1 MDPTL
6 HEASPF
12 WYFIGISNL
21 TSLKLNPGF
30 ILHRLFFF
38 LTSVNCC
45 FKETAKYS
53 SLNKVG
59 SYFHLTGQSRDRR
72 DGAGSVT
79 LPSQP
84 QDDISGFQ
92 ECFSSHHIPASR
104 GREVVKEVPA
114 HFFFRG
120 ITQKSQMA
128 VHLNKGGWE
137 ILALCDHVFS

>member
-1 MDPTL
+1 MIF
-6 HEASPF
+6 HRNF
-12 WYFIGISNL
+12 
-21 TSLKLNPGF
+21 KLNKPKTEPW
-30 ILHRLFFF
+30 IYSPQAFFF

-53 SLNKVG
+53 GLNKVG

-137 ILALCDHVFS
+137 ILALCDRSL